1 MKLRSTAINLII
13 GIGLAGVLGFLYFKV
28 QSINLDEHQ
37 QIIDTLRRTSAVNY
51 RWDQDVLQTKLNIST
66 HYDAVT
72 NPLSDLSSL
81 KNQLLSKTETFLNQ
95 SDQLKGSIDKY
106 IELMREKD
114 RLVEDFKGQ
123 NAILHN
129 SLHYISTAV
138 QDLTSEISVELDR
151 LSKPDAVLIKLRNES
166 QGLLTGL
173 LEYNQLAQQELVP
186 NLEKTITSLSQQ
198 RDKLNNNISNSL
210 QVVLNHASVILKRK
224 PEVDQ
229 LMAAIVNLPVS
240 RQIDQIEQDYT
251 KVYDKR
257 LSEKDRYFS
266 LLVVYAGLLL
276 LLIAYIGYRL
286 RKSYRQLG
294 RLNKQ
299 LKVANETLEERVVQ
313 RTEELSKAYVEL
325 KQSQAQLVQSEK
337 MASLGQMVAGVAH
350 EINTPLAYCH
360 SNIEVVREQLPEINL
375 LFKEF
380 GKIPNLLDAAA
391 TEQEGL
397 KEQWATMNALFA
409 SIEQEGILEE
419 MEVLLD
425 GSLSGLDQI
434 SEMVKSLK
442 DFSRLDQRRVENS
455 NLNKNLDSVLII
467 ANNVLKGKVEVI
479 KHYGDIPLVSCS
491 PSQLNQVFLNLIVNA
506 AQAIENRGIITIETL
521 AEGDSVQV
529 VVKDNGKG
537 IPEDVLPRIFDP
549 FFTTKEI
556 GKGTGLGLS
565 IAYKIVEQHGGTIK
579 AESEINKGTRFTV
592 SIPIGSPT
600 SSQVYEIAA

>member
-1 MKLRSTAINLII
+1 MKLRSTANYII
-13 GIGLAGVLGFLYFKV
+13 GIGLVGVLGFLYFKV
-28 QSINLDEHQ
+28 QSINLDDHQ
-37 QIIDTLRRTSAVNY
+37 QIIDTLRRTAAVQY

-81 KNQLLSKTETFLNQ
+81 KDRLSSKTEKSIAQ
-95 SDQLKGSIDKY
+95 SVQLKDSINHYLESLK
-106 IELMREKD
+106 EKD

-138 QDLTSEISVELDR
+138 QDLTSEINAELER
-151 LSKPDAVLIKLRNES
+151 LPRPDVALVSLRNES
-166 QGLLTGL
+166 QGLLTSL
-173 LEYNQLAQQELVP
+173 LEYNQLSQQDLVP
-186 NLEKTITSLSQQ
+186 KLERVIDNLNRQRHKLSSS
-198 RDKLNNNISNSL
+198 ISSNL

-251 KVYDKR
+251 KVYDQQ
-257 LSEKDRYFS
+257 LAEKDRYFS
-266 LLVVYAGLLL
+266 LLVAYAGLLL

-294 RLNKQ
+294 KLNKQ

-325 KQSQAQLVQSEK
+325 KQSQAQLIQSEK

-380 GKIPNLLDAAA
+380 GKIPNLIGASA
-391 TEQEGL
+391 TEQEVL

-455 NLNKNLDSVLII
+455 NLNKNLDSVLVI

-506 AQAIENRGIITIETL
+506 AQAIENRGTITIETFT
-521 AEGDSVQV
+521 EGDSVQV
-529 VVKDNGKG
+529 VVKDDGKG

-592 SIPIGSPT
+592 SIPIGSLT

>member
-81 KNQLLSKTETFLNQ
+81 KNQLLSKTETFLTQ

-138 QDLTSEISVELDR
+138 QDLASEIGVELDR
-151 LSKPDAVLIKLRNES
+151 LSKPDAALIKLRNES
-166 QGLLTGL
+166 QDLLTGL

-186 NLEKTITSLSQQ
+186 NLEKTITGLNQQ
-198 RDKLNNNISNSL
+198 RDKLNNNISSSL

-251 KVYDKR
+251 NVYDKR

-294 RLNKQ
+294 KLNKQ

-325 KQSQAQLVQSEK
+325 KQSQAQLIQSEK

-380 GKIPNLLDAAA
+380 GKIPNLIDASA
-391 TEQEGL
+391 TEQEVL

-455 NLNKNLDSVLII
+455 NLNKNLDSVLVI

-491 PSQLNQVFLNLIVNA
+491 PSQLNQVFLNLVVNA
-506 AQAIENRGIITIETL
+506 AQAIENRGTITIETFT
-521 AEGDSVQV
+521 EGDSVQV
-529 VVKDNGKG
+529 VVKDDGKG

-592 SIPIGSPT
+592 SIPIGSLT

>member
-1 MKLRSTAINLII
+1 MKLRSTANYII
-13 GIGLAGVLGFLYFKV
+13 GIGLVGVLGFLYFKV
-28 QSINLDEHQ
+28 QSINLDDHQ
-37 QIIDTLRRTSAVNY
+37 QIIDTLRRTAAVQY

-81 KNQLLSKTETFLNQ
+81 KDRLSSKTEKSIAQ
-95 SDQLKGSIDKY
+95 SVQLKDSINHYLESLK
-106 IELMREKD
+106 EKD

-138 QDLTSEISVELDR
+138 QDLISEINAELER
-151 LSKPDAVLIKLRNES
+151 LPRPDVALVSLRNES
-166 QGLLTGL
+166 QGLLTSL
-173 LEYNQLAQQELVP
+173 LEYNQLSQQDLVP
-186 NLEKTITSLSQQ
+186 KLERVIDNLNRQRHKLSSS
-198 RDKLNNNISNSL
+198 ISSNL

-251 KVYDKR
+251 KVYDQQ
-257 LSEKDRYFS
+257 LAEKDRYFS
-266 LLVVYAGLLL
+266 LLVAYAGLLL

-294 RLNKQ
+294 KLNKQ

-325 KQSQAQLVQSEK
+325 KQSQAQLIQSEK

-380 GKIPNLLDAAA
+380 GKIPNLIGASA
-391 TEQEGL
+391 TEQEVL

-455 NLNKNLDSVLII
+455 NLNKNLDSVLVI

-506 AQAIENRGIITIETL
+506 AQAIENRGTITIETFT
-521 AEGDSVQV
+521 EGDSVQV
-529 VVKDNGKG
+529 VVKDDGKG

-592 SIPIGSPT
+592 SIPIGSLT